1 VARALT
7 RAIPAPT
14 SNRSAIAN
22 VSGDPM
28 SESTAVNDSNQF
40 RERYEAVAAY
50 YLESDCVEYVKSDS
64 IAIYDRTDE
73 FLTLI
78 FDETNSKNL
87 IGFKLKGFKNIFEQR
102 LKHIS
107 QLRNIQFVDL
117 VSAIETIFTDVG
129 GKIMAEYDERREKAY
144 KAAWELASNDNVRLS
159 SDFLKA

>member
-1 VARALT
+1 MGT
-7 RAIPAPT
+7 
-14 SNRSAIAN
+14 RSAIEN
-22 VSGDPM
+22 VFGDPM
-28 SESTAVNDSNQF
+28 SESTAANDPNQLH
-40 RERYEAVAAY
+40 ERYEPVAAY

-64 IAIYDRTDE
+64 IAIYDRIDE

-78 FDETNSKNL
+78 FDETKSNL

-117 VSAIETIFTDVG
+117 VSAIETRFTDVG
-129 GKIMAEYDERREKAY
+129 AKIMAAHDERREKAY

-159 SDFLKA
+159 TEFLKAA